1 MGACDRKWND
11 ICRLYYLW
19 NRKLQNIW
27 VQELG
32 NKGCQQNG
40 LLERGMMFVTE
51 LKGWLTVDTWAGLGQ
66 TAGYFIFS
74 GGAGGHHSNWK
85 SK

>member
-1 MGACDRKWND
+1 MERITNSNTGQGFPLTPSSKQLVRSDN
-11 ICRLYYLW
+11 
-19 NRKLQNIW
+19 NMENF
-27 VQELG
+27 
-32 NKGCQQNG
+32 NG

-51 LKGWLTVDTWAGLGQ
+51 LEGWLTVDTWAGLGQ

>member
-1 MGACDRKWND
+1 MENF
-11 ICRLYYLW
+11 
-19 NRKLQNIW
+19 
-27 VQELG
+27 
-32 NKGCQQNG
+32 NG

-51 LKGWLTVDTWAGLGQ
+51 LEGWLTVDTWAGLGQ